1 MLKRRRADG
10 SSIIKVDQLRDGIVL
25 FEDVADAEQ
34 YSSYM
39 EADTSAEVRF
49 AETCTQVWNSNCVG
63 SPDWTAYTIRS
74 VCWSEYMTVASIYQH
89 VIALNV

>member
-25 FEDVADAEQ
+25 FEDIADAEQ

-39 EADTSAEVRF
+39 EADTSAQARF
-49 AETCTQVWNSNCVG
+49 AEHLCTNLLRLLVVG
-63 SPDWTAYTIRS
+63 YRHWTAYTI
-74 VCWSEYMTVASIYQH
+74 
-89 VIALNV
+89 

>member
-10 SSIIKVDQLRDGIVL
+10 SPIIKVDQLRDGIVL

-39 EADTSAEVRF
+39 EADTSAQVRVMSL
-49 AETCTQVWNSNCVG
+49 APSCCRLQALDCLH
-63 SPDWTAYTIRS
+63 I
-74 VCWSEYMTVASIYQH
+74 
-89 VIALNV
+89 VI

>member
-10 SSIIKVDQLRDGIVL
+10 SPLIKVDQLRDGIVL

-39 EADTSAEVRF
+39 EAETSAQARF
-49 AETCTQVWNSNCVG
+49 AEHLCTSLWRLLVVVYRH
-63 SPDWTAYTIRS
+63 WTAYTI
-74 VCWSEYMTVASIYQH
+74 
-89 VIALNV
+89 